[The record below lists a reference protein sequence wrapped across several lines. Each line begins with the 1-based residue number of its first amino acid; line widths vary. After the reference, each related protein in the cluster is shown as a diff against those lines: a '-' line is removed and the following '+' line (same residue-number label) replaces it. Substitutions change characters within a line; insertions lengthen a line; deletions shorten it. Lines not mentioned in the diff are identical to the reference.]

1 MYSFI
6 PWLMRVAETCNA
18 IQFWTDTQQISDQF
32 QYIKTCIQ
40 IHRPFPEIYIP
51 SPGFN
56 VRRTCSRIKLLP
68 SMQPCF
74 FFFFNV
80 TTNMLYNN
88 VPFWLHLAQ
97 RKNKTMTKTATQSS
111 KSALTIKLCVHRHT
125 QTHKLYVHV
134 YMTITAPSN
143 IFHCTQTKW
152 IIKLRLTTEWVKAT
166 W

>member
-1 MYSFI
+1 
-6 PWLMRVAETCNA
+6 
-18 IQFWTDTQQISDQF
+18 
-32 QYIKTCIQ
+32 
-40 IHRPFPEIYIP
+40 
-51 SPGFN
+51 
-56 VRRTCSRIKLLP
+56 
-68 SMQPCF
+68 
-74 FFFFNV
+74 
-80 TTNMLYNN
+80 MLYNN

-152 IIKLRLTTEWVKAT
+152 IIELRLTTESNLIVCVSALSQLKQSWDCFFVLTAISDWNHLDYTAVNALSVEPLRHWFHPSSEPTSTAPHCCAMPYPGMKQCTIQIQMTEWVKVA